1 MLSLSYCPIYSPS
14 QSREKR
20 DFYAIYGLNR
30 RCGNLDKSV
39 FFKLGF
45 IENLNALKLDLK
57 ALTTQTEKPC
67 EEFVIFITYLPQWPQ
82 M

>member
-1 MLSLSYCPIYSPS
+1 MLSLFWCPIYIPS

-39 FFKLGF
+39 FFKLGY
-45 IENLNALKLDLK
+45 IENLNALKLK
-57 ALTTQTEKPC
+57 TLTTQTEKPC
-67 EEFVIFITYLPQWPQ
+67 EEFVIFIIYLPQWPQ